1 MDILNISREINSC
14 KEAYLSED
22 FITLFIKYD
31 KDLINELKDIDYACA
46 YRVNPTVYIVS
57 IQVGKYDEFIR
68 RFINILDI
76 DVSFPYTLSAIEP
89 VNAANITQ
97 LHGEGF
103 LNLTGENTIAA
114 IIDTGIDYLNPQFQ
128 NDDGT
133 TRIVAIWDQTIQ
145 SNTTTENAPFFGTV
159 YTREDINRAILSS
172 TQGGNPYDIVPSR
185 DEIGHGTSMAG
196 LIGAKGLNDVIG
208 GAPECEFL
216 IVKLKEAKTSNLRLI
231 GVNDRKDLLIYEGID
246 IYLAIQFVA
255 DFNLI
260 SRTPMS
266 VLLSAGTNWG
276 GHEGL
281 SSLEQDIDFFSSRR
295 GLIFVTNTGN
305 QSGNL
310 IHASGRFLK
319 SNSLEL
325 IELIVAE
332 NEDNLI
338 LMLWTQRPDKISISI
353 ISPSGEIVQP
363 IEPKPPYGK
372 FEQVNLT
379 VENSIIN
386 ITFNLSEFAT
396 GNEAIYITIK
406 NPKAGLWRLRLRG
419 DYIVHGGYNMW
430 LPQRPIIQ
438 ITTRVL
444 NADPYVTLQAPAN
457 ARNAVTTSFY
467 NQNSNT
473 IAVES
478 GRGFTADNRTKPN
491 ITTGGVNALTTGLNN
506 KNTVLSGGS
515 VAGAV
520 LCGATLLML
529 QWGIVLGNEPNL
541 YGPTMISYLTRG
553 TSKRAGDIYPNPEWG
568 YGMLDLQGSFEIL
581 RSSPLYRNSINH
593 SNTIENHLPYKC
605 YINSPNEL
613 YRRITTASEE
623 V

>member
-31 KDLINELKDIDYACA
+31 KDLINELEDIDYACA
-46 YRVNPTVYIVS
+46 YQVNHTVYIVS
-57 IQVGKYDEFIR
+57 ILVGKYDEFIR

-97 LHGEGF
+97 FHGEGF
-103 LNLTGENTIAA
+103 LNLTGKNTIAA

-196 LIGAKGLNDVIG
+196 LVGAKGLNDVIG

-260 SRTPMS
+260 SRTPIS

-363 IEPKPPYGK
+363 IEPKSPYGK

-386 ITFNLSEFAT
+386 ITFNISEFAT

-406 NPKAGLWRLRLRG
+406 NPKPGLWRLRLRG

-438 ITTRVL
+438 LTTRVV
-444 NADPYVTLQAPAN
+444 NANPYVTLQAPAN

-478 GRGFTADNRTKPN
+478 GRGFTADNRIKPN
-491 ITTGGVNALTTGLNN
+491 LTTGGVNALTTGLNN
-506 KNTVLSGGS
+506 ENIALSGGS

-520 LCGATLLML
+520 LCSATLLML

-553 TSKRAGDIYPNPEWG
+553 TSKRAGDIYPNSEWG

-581 RSSPLYRNSINH
+581 RSSPPYRNSMNH

-605 YINSPNEL
+605 YVNSPNEL

>member
-31 KDLINELKDIDYACA
+31 KDLINELEDIDYACA
-46 YRVNPTVYIVS
+46 YQVNHTVYIVS
-57 IQVGKYDEFIR
+57 ILVGKYDEFIR

-97 LHGEGF
+97 FHGEGF
-103 LNLTGENTIAA
+103 LNLTGKNTIAA

-196 LIGAKGLNDVIG
+196 LVGAKGLNDVIG

-363 IEPKPPYGK
+363 IEPKSPYGK

-386 ITFNLSEFAT
+386 ITFNISEFAT

-406 NPKAGLWRLRLRG
+406 NPKPGLWRLRLRG

-438 ITTRVL
+438 LTTRVV
-444 NADPYVTLQAPAN
+444 NANPYVTLQAPAN

-478 GRGFTADNRTKPN
+478 GRGFTADNRIKPN
-491 ITTGGVNALTTGLNN
+491 LTTGGVNALTTGLNN
-506 KNTVLSGGS
+506 ENIVLSGGS

-520 LCGATLLML
+520 LCSATLLML

-553 TSKRAGDIYPNPEWG
+553 TSKRAGDIYPNSEWG

-581 RSSPLYRNSINH
+581 RSSPPYRNSMNH

-605 YINSPNEL
+605 YVNSPNEL

>member
-31 KDLINELKDIDYACA
+31 KDLINELEDIDYACA
-46 YRVNPTVYIVS
+46 YQVNPTVYIVS
-57 IQVGKYDEFIR
+57 ILVGKYDEFIR

-97 LHGEGF
+97 FHGEGF
-103 LNLTGENTIAA
+103 LNLTGKNTIAA

-196 LIGAKGLNDVIG
+196 LVGAKGLNDVIG

-363 IEPKPPYGK
+363 IEPKSPYGK

-386 ITFNLSEFAT
+386 ITFNISEFAT

-406 NPKAGLWRLRLRG
+406 NPKPGLWRLRLRG

-438 ITTRVL
+438 LTTRVV
-444 NADPYVTLQAPAN
+444 NANPYVTLQAPAN

-478 GRGFTADNRTKPN
+478 GRGFTADNRIKPN
-491 ITTGGVNALTTGLNN
+491 LTTGGVNALTTGLNN
-506 KNTVLSGGS
+506 ENIVLSGGS

-520 LCGATLLML
+520 LCSATLLML

-553 TSKRAGDIYPNPEWG
+553 TSKRAGDIYPNSEWG

-581 RSSPLYRNSINH
+581 RSSPPYRNSMNH

-605 YINSPNEL
+605 YVNSPNEL

>member
-1 MDILNISREINSC
+1 MDILNISSEINSC

-31 KDLINELKDIDYACA
+31 KDLINELEDIDYACA
-46 YRVNPTVYIVS
+46 YQVNPTVYIVS
-57 IQVGKYDEFIR
+57 ILVGKYDEFIR

-97 LHGEGF
+97 FHGEGF
-103 LNLTGENTIAA
+103 LNLTGKNTIAA

-196 LIGAKGLNDVIG
+196 LVGAKGLNDVIG

-363 IEPKPPYGK
+363 IEPKSPYGK

-386 ITFNLSEFAT
+386 ITFNISEFAT

-406 NPKAGLWRLRLRG
+406 NPKPGLWRLRLRG

-438 ITTRVL
+438 LTTRVV
-444 NADPYVTLQAPAN
+444 NANPYVTLQAPAN

-478 GRGFTADNRTKPN
+478 GRGFTADNRIKPN
-491 ITTGGVNALTTGLNN
+491 LTTGGVNALTTGLNN
-506 KNTVLSGGS
+506 ENIVLSGGS

-520 LCGATLLML
+520 LCSATLLML

-553 TSKRAGDIYPNPEWG
+553 TSKRAGDIYPNSEWG

-581 RSSPLYRNSINH
+581 RSSPPYRNSMNH

-605 YINSPNEL
+605 YVNSPNEL